1 VSEAVVVA
9 CPNCGKRNRVPKA
22 ATGAPRCA
30 TCHAPLPFVVDAGD
44 GDFDAVVTQSRLPV
58 LVDLWAPWCGPCRMV
73 GPAVEQLGSQL
84 AGALKVVRVNVDEA
98 PGVASRFDARSIPT
112 LLVLDRGRVLARQVG
127 AVPATV
133 LRRFVD
139 DALATKGHGE
149 RRGAAGAR

>member
-1 VSEAVVVA
+1 
-9 CPNCGKRNRVPKA
+9 
-22 ATGAPRCA
+22 
-30 TCHAPLPFVVDAGD
+30 
-44 GDFDAVVTQSRLPV
+44 
-58 LVDLWAPWCGPCRMV
+58 
-73 GPAVEQLGSQL
+73 
-84 AGALKVVRVNVDEA
+84 VRVNVDEA